1 MEAWLWRHGSELLVF
16 MDKLKITVNYDMVLK
31 KRRHNAMSIFEC
43 NQEIRELQK
52 KKRQLVKD
60 RQKSCE
66 LAGDVS
72 EIDKRVKQVRKKTSK
87 RTKGVSD

>member
-1 MEAWLWRHGSELLVF
+1 
-16 MDKLKITVNYDMVLK
+16 
-31 KRRHNAMSIFEC
+31 MSIFEC

-72 EIDKRVKQVRKKTSK
+72 EIDKRVKQVRKKHQRGQRGSTIKS
-87 RTKGVSD
+87 RTDNVDDAQEV

>member
-1 MEAWLWRHGSELLVF
+1 
-16 MDKLKITVNYDMVLK
+16 
-31 KRRHNAMSIFEC
+31 MSIFEC

-87 RTKGVSD
+87 RTKGVND